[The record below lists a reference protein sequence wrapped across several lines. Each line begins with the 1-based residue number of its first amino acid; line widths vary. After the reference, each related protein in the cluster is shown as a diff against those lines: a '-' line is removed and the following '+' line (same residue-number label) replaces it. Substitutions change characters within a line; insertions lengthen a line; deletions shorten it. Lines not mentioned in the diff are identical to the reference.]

1 MGANGVFCTKGVDCT
16 RDKANMIENIEAGF
30 ITDRTTAFN
39 FEMFE
44 KYSKNGEIDTKSKMI
59 ILYKTAVCLQSRID
73 FDTETQVK
81 TILIKIWI
89 IFKP

>member
-1 MGANGVFCTKGVDCT
+1 MGANGVFCHKGINCS
-16 RDKANMIENIEAGF
+16 RDEANKIENIEAGF

-59 ILYKTAVCLQSRID
+59 ILYKTAVCLQSTLWK
-73 FDTETQVK
+73 F
-81 TILIKIWI
+81 
-89 IFKP
+89 